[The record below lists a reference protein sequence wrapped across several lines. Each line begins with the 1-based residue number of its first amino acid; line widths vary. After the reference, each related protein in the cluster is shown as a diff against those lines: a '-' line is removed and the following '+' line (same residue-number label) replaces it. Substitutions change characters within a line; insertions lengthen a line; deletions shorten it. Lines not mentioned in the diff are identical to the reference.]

1 MAYSFNENAYYGD
14 AETTIGRY
22 SRYGRKQSG
31 KDEPK
36 PTPDPDPTPTPT
48 PTPIDPSELT
58 ELDFSKIT
66 VVNAPWVGKQS
77 LESAVSDIVASPKT
91 LNQTIEMLEELV
103 ERLQDV
109 ATASQA

>member
-14 AETTIGRY
+14 AEVTIGPY
-22 SRYGRKQSG
+22 SRKGRKQSG
-31 KDEPK
+31 GVD

-66 VVNAPWVGKQS
+66 VINAPWVGKQS

-103 ERLQDV
+103 DRLQDV